1 MTSWSRKTPTLI
13 PISACVTNG
22 PRRDSD
28 AAALRA
34 LLRGAATFPPVL
46 AWSGQRIPTGP
57 NVMQSG
63 QIPRPH
69 SVQETYVSRSGWR

>member
-1 MTSWSRKTPTLI
+1 MPTLI
-13 PISACVTNG
+13 PISAWVTNG
-22 PRRDSD
+22 PRRETV
-28 AAALRA
+28 AAARRA
-34 LLRGAATFPPVL
+34 ACFGAATRPVVL

-69 SVQETYVSRSGWR
+69 SEHETYVSRSGCR